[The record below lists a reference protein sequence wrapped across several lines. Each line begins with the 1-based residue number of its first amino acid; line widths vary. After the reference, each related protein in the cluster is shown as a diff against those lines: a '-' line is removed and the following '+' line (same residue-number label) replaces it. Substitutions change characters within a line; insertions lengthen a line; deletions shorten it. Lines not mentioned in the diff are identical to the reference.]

1 MNGERR
7 CRVGAKLDWVRR
19 LLLHNKGLKLL
30 SLLMAALSWLM
41 IRDAISLEVV
51 IPDIRLQIRAQE
63 GMAILNQS
71 ASSVDVTVRGSQ
83 EDIQRLDPHRIQAIV
98 ELSSAGA
105 ALSTEIEI
113 TPGLVHGVR
122 GARAVAV
129 HPTRIHVALDHQD
142 EKRLPVRV
150 RTTGSPLLGTVESAT
165 PDPATVLLRGPAA
178 RLRTTD
184 YVYTQPVDVDGRV
197 ESFLHRTALQ
207 APGDN
212 WVATMQPD
220 EVQVKV
226 TLASQTGGRELKA
239 VPVKAVVD
247 PGQGVTIDI
256 EPATVDVVVT
266 GRSNELASLETAR
279 LRVFADCTGL
289 SAPGTHM
296 VPVRIHAGTAGA
308 RANPDTVRVTLST
321 K

>member
-1 MNGERR
+1 MATRLDLIRR
-7 CRVGAKLDWVRR
+7 I
-19 LLLHNKGLKLL
+19 LLENKGLKLL
-30 SLLMAALSWLM
+30 SLLMATLSWLM

-51 IPDIRLQIRAQE
+51 IPDIRLQIRARE

-98 ELSSAGA
+98 ELNDSGSAM
-105 ALSTEIEI
+105 STDIEI
-113 TPGLVHGVR
+113 NPGMVHGVR

-129 HPTRIHVALDHQD
+129 QPTRIHVALDRQD
-142 EKRLPVRV
+142 EKRVPVRV
-150 RTTGSPLLGTVESAT
+150 RTTGVPLFGTVESAT
-165 PDPATVLLRGPAA
+165 PDPATVLLKGPAA
-178 RLRTTD
+178 RLRTTEC
-184 YVYTQPVDVDGRV
+184 VYTQPVDVDGRV
-197 ESFLHRTALQ
+197 ESFLHRMALQ

-212 WVATMQPD
+212 WVATMEPN

-226 TLASQTGGRELKA
+226 TFVSQAGGKEWKA

-266 GRSNELASLETAR
+266 GRSNELALVDTAQ

-289 SAPGTHM
+289 SAPGTHT
-296 VPVRIHAGTAGA
+296 VPVRVHAGTAGA
-308 RANPDTVRVTLST
+308 RANPDTVRVTLSA